1 MGGEREKK
9 PGGGTLVQ
17 PDLSTVSGVPGKST
31 LAGAQPQ
38 SVKDLGVPY
47 ITNENAA
54 PAGEKKL
61 LTQHQRDLTA
71 GLYQDNV
78 LAAQS
83 AFNTALGQI
92 WAENLMK
99 KDEQPSVLLTFLIE
113 AIAAQAIVGLGAAWT
128 LFSRGK
134 PQDVLSVLRGED
146 ISEPGSIITKIRSIG
161 DGPAT
166 AAIRAA
172 VNTGRR
178 AALAGLPD
186 VSKDKRET
194 AEYLNV
200 LGDKSATAFEHQR
213 KDPLNIP
220 VSDADLILLCLSY
233 SEEMGRHTISAYKEA
248 LVSKIE
254 RFKTSE
260 ASKIGR
266 SRRDDLFNAR
276 DSKVVWVNHSK
287 RGKRL
292 HYHTLDH
299 VGKGTANIP
308 KDVDM
313 RDETKV
319 SPTLTQ
325 TADFQIGP
333 PVERE
338 FEETAIEKH
347 LQEWRQPPETLD
359 IDDDRQPTPDA
370 PRDPKDLNQF
380 VPKNNEDF
388 QRAGAGMDADD
399 PRTWVPK

>member
-1 MGGEREKK
+1 MCAAVTTARDCRARRRTRSH
-9 PGGGTLVQ
+9 PTLCRH
-17 PDLSTVSGVPGKST
+17 GIH
-31 LAGAQPQ
+31 
-38 SVKDLGVPY
+38 

-54 PAGEKKL
+54 PVGEKRL
-61 LTQHQRDLTA
+61 LTLHQRDLTT

-83 AFNTALGQI
+83 AFNTALGQV
-92 WAENLMK
+92 WAENLVK

-146 ISEPGSIITKIRSIG
+146 ISEPGSIITAIRGIG

-166 AAIRAA
+166 TAIRAA

-186 VSKDKRET
+186 VSKDKRDT

-200 LGDKSATAFEHQR
+200 LGDKSAVAFEHQR
-213 KDPLNIP
+213 LDPLNIP
-220 VSDADLILLCLSY
+220 VSDGDLMLLCISY
-233 SEEMGRHTISAYKEA
+233 RAEMGHTISAYKEA
-248 LVSKIE
+248 LVSKIS
-254 RFKTSE
+254 RFKASE

-308 KDVDM
+308 MDVDM
-313 RDETKV
+313 RADTKV
-319 SPTLTQ
+319 SPTQTR

-347 LQEWRQPPETLD
+347 LQEWKAPPETLD
-359 IDDDRQPTPDA
+359 VDDERQPTPAA
-370 PRDPKDLNQF
+370 PRDVKDVNQF
-380 VPKNNEDF
+380 VPNNNEDF
-388 QRAGAGMDADD
+388 QPAGAGMDTND